1 MPADL
6 MDGKEVI
13 EYAARNQD
21 GDWQIRTTRSG
32 EFYPAGRWAQDQQAL
47 GARVL
52 RRRVIVL
59 EDWIEIPVN
68 NA

>member
-1 MPADL
+1 M
-6 MDGKEVI
+6 GVEEVI

-21 GDWQIRTTRSG
+21 GDWQIRVTRPG
-32 EFYPAGRWAQDQQAL
+32 EPYPAAQWARDQQAL

-52 RRRVIVL
+52 RRRVIVVDDCTEMRL
-59 EDWIEIPVN
+59 NE

>member
-1 MPADL
+1 MGAE
-6 MDGKEVI
+6 EVT

-21 GDWQIRTTRSG
+21 GHWQVRVTRPG
-32 EFYPAGRWAQDQQAL
+32 EPYPADQWARDQQAL

-52 RRRVIVL
+52 RRRVIVV
-59 EDWIEIPVN
+59 EDWAEMRLHE